1 MRLGT
6 VLATEP
12 TRRYQPIGVHGQP
25 VFESHIQLKAALT
38 QRFGPGYADSF
49 SRPDQDARDETIRW
63 VAEIPGEAR
72 SWHQLTPEEQTRTAL
87 ALEAMHA
94 DIKNY
99 AAEIR
104 ATSKDASALS
114 FAALLDNAL
123 SIPTIDHVHLIGET
137 PVLSFWGFQGVQ
149 ASSVVHLPP
158 PPPAA
163 ATIAPAA
170 VAPIVATVPWW
181 KRLLWLLPLLLLL
194 ALLLAWLFWGHG
206 CTDPKL
212 TVPTVPPVTEPE
224 KPFEEKPGTPVAPG
238 TGGIGIPNPA
248 IPGTDPGSVTPPP
261 AGTPPATPNAPPP
274 AADTPPQIPP
284 PATPPTVP
292 PPPKPDAPPGD
303 AMQIPPDAAQKG
315 DVTFLDGLWR
325 SRRGLIDNSTGEELT
340 QYYRFG
346 QNGTGETVVRRAD
359 GSECKAPARGTF
371 KNGQLVLEE
380 EGNLVCPDGRTYDR
394 SQTQCDRTA
403 SGVTTCYGVNPDGS
417 RYRVGLEKP
426 KDPAP

>member
-49 SRPDQDARDETIRW
+49 SKPDQDARDETIRW

-72 SWHQLTPEEQTRTAL
+72 SWRDLTPEEQTRTAL

-94 DIKNY
+94 DIKSY

-104 ATSKDASALS
+104 ATSKDTSALS

-123 SIPTIDHVHLIGET
+123 SIPAIDHVHLVGET

-149 ASSVVHLPP
+149 ASTLVHLQP

-163 ATIAPAA
+163 AVMAPAA
-170 VAPIVATVPWW
+170 VAPAVATPWW
-181 KRLLWLLPLLLLL
+181 KHLLWLLPLLLLL
-194 ALLLAWLFWGHG
+194 ALLLAWLFLGQG
-206 CTDPKL
+206 CTDPKVTL
-212 TVPTVPPVTEPE
+212 PTVPPVADPE
-224 KPFEEKPGTPVAPG
+224 KPLEEKPLEEKSGVPVVPG
-238 TGGIGIPNPA
+238 TGGIAVPDGNGTIPPA
-248 IPGTDPGSVTPPP
+248 SGTLPVAPDTPRAPATDSPPP
-261 AGTPPATPNAPPP
+261 PT
-274 AADTPPQIPP
+274 
-284 PATPPTVP
+284 TPPTVP
-292 PPPKPDAPPGD
+292 PPPRPDAPPGD

-346 QNGTGETVVRRAD
+346 QNGTGETVVRRSD
-359 GSECKAPARGTF
+359 GTECKAPARGAF